1 MASRSAAAA
10 ALLLKARSLTTQGP
24 RAPVPQHSDGLLL
37 RRRIALAADRD
48 RLMALLDEKRIAHS
62 FGSCVPIF
70 QARNNQRGFWG
81 R

>member
-1 MASRSAAAA
+1 M
-10 ALLLKARSLTTQGP
+10 KARSLTTAATQGP